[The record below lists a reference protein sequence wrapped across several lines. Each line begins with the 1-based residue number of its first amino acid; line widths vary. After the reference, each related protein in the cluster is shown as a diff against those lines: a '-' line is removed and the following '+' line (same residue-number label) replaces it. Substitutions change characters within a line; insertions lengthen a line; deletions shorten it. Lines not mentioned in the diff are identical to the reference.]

1 MLFVANL
8 KGFYRAEIYY
18 FNEKSQGEKNYTGYL
33 GYSISTRQKMFIVSD
48 TSVNTSIG

>member
-18 FNEKSQGEKNYTGYL
+18 FNEKSQGEKIIHDISVIRSVQGKRCSSYRIHP
-33 GYSISTRQKMFIVSD
+33 SILR
-48 TSVNTSIG
+48 